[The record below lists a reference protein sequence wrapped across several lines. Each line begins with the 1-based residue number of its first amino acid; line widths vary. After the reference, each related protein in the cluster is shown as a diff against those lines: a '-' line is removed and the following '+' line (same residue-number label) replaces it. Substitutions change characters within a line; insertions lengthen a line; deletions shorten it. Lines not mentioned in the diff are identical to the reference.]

1 MRLKQIQKD
10 LVEAL
15 GASKPKTSG
24 YDTEATVIRAEGQT
38 AWVHIPG
45 GIDETPVAM
54 TINSKRGDKVRVRV
68 SGGTAWLIGNDSAP
82 PTDDRKAIE
91 AAAKADD
98 AQKVAD
104 SAKEGAE
111 AAWEYAGIAKTA
123 ATTANEAANNALTQL
138 SVVEDVA
145 GTLAWIQE
153 HGSYVQSTDT
163 AVVPGTIYFILQDG
177 DYVPIANPDPSANP
191 AAAGWY
197 VLDITDSQSQY
208 IMAHLAVTSAGL
220 WVLPTSQYA
229 EVALTDEDD
238 DQIVNEDDDN
248 ISVWAID
255 PQNADGYKVLL
266 SGTGMTVY
274 NGEGA
279 AVAVY
284 SDTITIGEASGNNVY
299 IDSDSVDVRNG
310 SNTLATFGT
319 ETIIYSTDGTELAHF
334 GYALGAAESG
344 TAIAPYYTLG
354 TRLGTTPGNYSVV
367 EGKDNTASEFAS
379 HAEGNETA
387 AIELYAHAEGDETEA
402 SGVAAHAEGHA
413 SSASGVYSHAEG
425 DETEASGYASHASG
439 LRTVADRDFQTAVGR
454 YNTRNTNNLFAVGNG
469 QSNSSRSDA
478 FAVDDSGNAVVAGV
492 LTAGNIDAGLTAST
506 VSTAAGTYQDVSISF
521 HKTFAAA
528 PVVVVGFDTTGTQAN
543 FGHCCV
549 AVKNGSITTTGFTAR
564 VFNADSVTRQP
575 RISWIAIGV

>member
-24 YDTEATVIRAEGQT
+24 YDTEATVIRTEGQT

-111 AAWEYAGIAKTA
+111 TAWEYAGIAKTA

-153 HGSYVQSTDT
+153 HGSYMQSTDT

-220 WVLPTSQYA
+220 WVLPTTQYA
-229 EVALTDEDD
+229 DVALENEND
-238 DQIVNEDDDN
+238 DQIVDENANN
-248 ISVWAID
+248 ISVWAVD
-255 PQNADGYKVLL
+255 PQNAEGYKVLL
-266 SGTGMTVY
+266 SGSGMTVY
-274 NGEGA
+274 NGSGA

-284 SDTITIGEASGNNVY
+284 SDTITIGEASGNNVF
-299 IDSDSVDVRNG
+299 IDSDSVDIRNG
-310 SNTLATFGT
+310 STVVATFGT
-319 ETIIYSTDGTELAHF
+319 ETAIYSTNGVELVHF
-334 GYALGAAESG
+334 GYSSTNA
-344 TAIAPYYTLG
+344 APYYTLG
-354 TRLGTTPGNYSVV
+354 RRATGSSVGTYSTVIGV
-367 EGKDNTASEFAS
+367 DNVATGAASY
-379 HAEGNETA
+379 AEGVDTRA
-387 AIELYAHAEGDETEA
+387 DGAH
-402 SGVAAHAEGHA
+402 
-413 SSASGVYSHAEG
+413 SHAEG
-425 DETEASGYASHASG
+425 DGSRADGVTSHAEGGGTLASGNFSHAQNDH
-439 LRTVADRDFQTAVGR
+439 TVADQDCQTAVGK
-454 YNTRNTNNLFAVGNG
+454 YNTRNNTGNLFAVGNG
-469 QSNSSRSDA
+469 TPVTRSDA
-478 FAVDDSGNAVVAGV
+478 FTVDDSGNVMCAGT
-492 LTAGNIDAGLTAST
+492 LTAANIDAGLTSST
-506 VSTAAGTYQDVSISF
+506 VDTAAGTYQDVNIAF

-528 PVVVVGFDTTGTQAN
+528 PIVVVGFDTTGTQAN
-543 FGHCCV
+543 FGMCCV
-549 AVKNGSITTTGFTAR
+549 AVVNGTITTTGFTAR
-564 VFNADSVTRQP
+564 VFNADSAVRKP
-575 RISWIAIGV
+575 RVSWIAIGV

>member
-24 YDTEATVIRAEGQT
+24 YDTEATVIRTEGQT

-153 HGSYVQSTDT
+153 HGTYVPSTDT
-163 AVVPGTIYFILQDG
+163 SVVPGTVYFILQNSE
-177 DYVPIANPDPSANP
+177 YVPIALPDPTANP

-229 EVALTDEDD
+229 EVALTDEND
-238 DQIVNEDDDN
+238 DQLVNEDDDN

-266 SGTGMTVY
+266 SGAGMTVY

-284 SDTITIGEASGNNVY
+284 SDTITIGEATKNHIY
-299 IDSDSVDVRNG
+299 IDSNAVNIHDGTRTRASYGEEMLFYSVDGDVMAR
-310 SNTLATFGT
+310 
-319 ETIIYSTDGTELAHF
+319 F
-334 GYALGAAESG
+334 GYYNSYPYFIFGRAAVTNMG
-344 TAIAPYYTLG
+344 M
-354 TRLGTTPGNYSVV
+354 YSMSMGYNSAANGGV
-367 EGKDNTASEFAS
+367 AFARGYECQ
-379 HAEGNETA
+379 AF
-387 AIELYAHAEGDETEA
+387 GDFSSADGYGVRA
-402 SGVAAHAEGHA
+402 SGSRSRAQN
-413 SSASGVYSHAEG
+413 SH
-425 DETEASGYASHASG
+425 
-439 LRTVADRDFQTAVGR
+439 TVADQSDQTAIGK
-454 YNTRNTNNLFAVGNG
+454 YNTENNTGNLFVVGNG
-469 QSNSSRSDA
+469 TGTNARSDA
-478 FAVDDSGNAVVAGV
+478 FTVDTSGNAVVKGA
-492 LTAGNIDAGLTAST
+492 LTAGNIDAGLTSST
-506 VSTAAGTYQDVSISF
+506 VDTAAGTYQDVNIAF
-521 HKTFAAA
+521 HKTFASA
-528 PVVVVGFDTTGTQAN
+528 PIVVVGFDTTGTQAN
-543 FGHCCV
+543 FGMCCV
-549 AVKNGSITTTGFTAR
+549 AVVNGTITTTGFTAR
-564 VFNADSVTRQP
+564 VFNADSLTRKP
-575 RISWIAIGV
+575 RVSWIAIGV

>member
-24 YDTEATVIRAEGQT
+24 YDTEATVIRTEGQT

-91 AAAKADD
+91 AVTKADA
-98 AQKVAD
+98 AQ
-104 SAKEGAE
+104 EGAE
-111 AAWEYAGIAKTA
+111 AAWKYADIAKTA
-123 ATTANEAANNALTQL
+123 AESAETSATAANTAANNALTQL

-163 AVVPGTIYFILQDG
+163 AVVPGTVYFILQDG

-229 EVALTDEDD
+229 EVALTDEND
-238 DQIVNEDDDN
+238 DQLVNEDDDT
-248 ISVWAID
+248 ISVWTVD

-274 NGEGA
+274 NGDGA

-299 IDSDSVDVRNG
+299 IDSDSVDIRNG

-334 GYALGAAESG
+334 GYDSGQASSG
-344 TAIAPYYTLG
+344 TDIAPYYTLG
-354 TRLGTTPGNYSVV
+354 TRLGTAPPGSNGNYSV
-367 EGKDNTASEFAS
+367 
-379 HAEGNETA
+379 AEGNANLASGFAAHASGNGCTA
-387 AIELYAHAEGDETEA
+387 SARCAHAEGELTVA
-402 SGVAAHAEGHA
+402 SAECAHAQNRG
-413 SSASGVYSHAEG
+413 
-425 DETEASGYASHASG
+425 TI
-439 LRTVADRDFQTAVGR
+439 ADQPNQTAIGKF
-454 YNTRNTNNLFAVGNG
+454 NTQNNSGNLFAVGNG
-469 QSNSSRSDA
+469 TSIMNRSDA
-478 FAVDDSGNAVVAGV
+478 FTVDTSGNAVVKGA
-492 LTAGNIDAGLTAST
+492 LTAGNIDAGLTSAT
-506 VSTAAGTYQDVSISF
+506 VDTAAGTYQDVSIAF

-543 FGHCCV
+543 FGMCCV
-549 AVKNGSITTTGFTAR
+549 AVVNGSITTTGFTAR
-564 VFNADSVTRQP
+564 VFNADSAVRKP
-575 RISWIAIGV
+575 RVSWIAIGV

>member
-15 GASKPKTSG
+15 GASKPKTTG
-24 YDTEATVIRAEGQT
+24 YDTEATVIRTEGQT

-68 SGGTAWLIGNDSAP
+68 SGGAAWLIGNDSAP
-82 PTDDRKAIE
+82 PTDDKKAIE

-123 ATTANEAANNALTQL
+123 ATTANDAANNALTQL

-163 AVVPGTIYFILQDG
+163 AVVPGTVYFILQDG

-229 EVALTDEDD
+229 EVALTDEND
-238 DQIVNEDDDN
+238 DQLVNEDDDT
-248 ISVWAID
+248 ISVWAVD

-299 IDSDSVDVRNG
+299 IDSDSVDVRDG
-310 SNTLATFGT
+310 TQVLATFGT
-319 ETIIYSTDGTELAHF
+319 ETIIYSTDGTVLAYF
-334 GYALGAAESG
+334 GYDEAVEEGRQI
-344 TAIAPYYTLG
+344 IAPYYTFG
-354 TRLGTTPGNYSVV
+354 ERMPGNNIGAYSFA
-367 EGKDNTASEFAS
+367 EGQDVTASGYVS
-379 HAEGNETA
+379 HAEGFMTTA
-387 AIELYAHAEGDETEA
+387 SGSRSRAGGTASVA
-402 SGVAAHAEGHA
+402 SGVNANAQNHF
-413 SSASGVYSHAEG
+413 
-425 DETEASGYASHASG
+425 TI
-439 LRTVADRDFQTAVGR
+439 ADQDDQTAVGK
-454 YNTRNTNNLFAVGNG
+454 YNTANNTGNLFVVGNG
-469 QSNSSRSDA
+469 TGTSARSDA
-478 FAVDDSGNAVVAGV
+478 FTVDTSGNAVVKGA
-492 LTAGNIDAGLTAST
+492 LTAGNIDAGLTNST
-506 VSTAAGTYQDVSISF
+506 VDTAAGTYQDVNIAF
-521 HKTFAAA
+521 HKTFASA
-528 PVVVVGFDTTGTQAN
+528 PIVVVGFDTTGTQAN
-543 FGHCCV
+543 FGYCCV
-549 AVKNGSITTTGFTAR
+549 AVVNGSITTTGFTAR
-564 VFNADSVTRQP
+564 VFNADSAVRKP
-575 RISWIAIGV
+575 RVSWIAIGV

>member
-15 GASKPKTSG
+15 GTSKPKTSG
-24 YDTEATVIRAEGQT
+24 YDTEATVIRIEGQT

-123 ATTANEAANNALTQL
+123 ATTANDAANNALTQL

-153 HGSYVQSTDT
+153 HGSYIQSTDT

-229 EVALTDEDD
+229 EVALTDEND
-238 DQIVNEDDDN
+238 DQLVNEDDDT
-248 ISVWAID
+248 ISVWTVD

-274 NGEGA
+274 DGFGASVAFYGE
-279 AVAVY
+279 
-284 SDTITIGEASGNNVY
+284 TMTIGRTSGNHVY
-299 IDSDSVDVRNG
+299 IDSDSVDIKAGDVTRASYGAETNFYDANG
-310 SNTLATFGT
+310 EAVLRIGYVDGKPFFAFGNPGEIGT
-319 ETIIYSTDGTELAHF
+319 EGKYSVTEGT
-334 GYALGAAESG
+334 GGIAA
-344 TAIAPYYTLG
+344 
-354 TRLGTTPGNYSVV
+354 GNYSHS
-367 EGKDNTASEFAS
+367 EGYASEATG
-379 HAEGNETA
+379 EG
-387 AIELYAHAEGDETEA
+387 AHASGYYTEA
-402 SGVAAHAEGHA
+402 SGD
-413 SSASGVYSHAEG
+413 YSTTHG
-425 DETEASGYASHASG
+425 R
-439 LRTVADRDFQTAVGR
+439 RTVADQDNQTAIGKF
-454 YNTRNTNNLFAVGNG
+454 NTTNNTNNLFAVGNG
-469 QSNSSRSDA
+469 TANDARSDA
-478 FAVDDSGNAVVAGV
+478 FTVDTSGNVMAAGA
-492 LTAGNIDAGLTAST
+492 LTAGNIDAGLTSAT
-506 VSTAAGTYQDVSISF
+506 VDTAAGTYQDVNIAF
-521 HKTFAAA
+521 HKTFASA

-549 AVKNGSITTTGFTAR
+549 AVVNGSITTTGFTAR
-564 VFNADSVTRQP
+564 VFNADSAVRKP
-575 RISWIAIGV
+575 RVSWIAIGV

>member
-24 YDTEATVIRAEGQT
+24 YDTEATVIRIEGQT

-68 SGGTAWLIGNDSAP
+68 SGGAAWLIGNDSAP

-229 EVALTDEDD
+229 EVALTDEND

-266 SGTGMTVY
+266 SGSGMTVY
-274 NGEGA
+274 NGSGA

-284 SDTITIGEASGNNVY
+284 SNTITIGEATGNNVY
-299 IDSDSVDVRNG
+299 IDSDSVDVRDG
-310 SNTLATFGT
+310 SQVLATFGT
-319 ETIIYSTDGTELAHF
+319 ETAIYSTNGTELAHF
-334 GYALGAAESG
+334 GYGSG
-344 TAIAPYYTLG
+344 TGASGTSTAPYYTLG
-354 TRLGTTPGNYSVV
+354 KRAEGSTVGNYSVAFGV
-367 EGKDNTASEFAS
+367 DNTASGMGSYAEGAGNKASGRRAHVEGEHNLASGQSAHCEGASCEARGNFS
-379 HAEGNETA
+379 HAQN
-387 AIELYAHAEGDETEA
+387 YQ
-402 SGVAAHAEGHA
+402 
-413 SSASGVYSHAEG
+413 
-425 DETEASGYASHASG
+425 
-439 LRTVADRDFQTAVGR
+439 TVADQANQTAIGKF
-454 YNTRNTNNLFAVGNG
+454 NTANNTGNLFAVGNG
-469 QSNSSRSDA
+469 TGSSARSDA
-478 FAVDDSGNAVVAGV
+478 FTVDTSGNAVVKGA
-492 LTAGNIDAGLTAST
+492 LTAGNIDAGLTSAT
-506 VSTAAGTYQDVSISF
+506 VDTAAGTYQDVSIAF

-549 AVKNGSITTTGFTAR
+549 AVVNGSITTTGFTAR
-564 VFNADSVTRQP
+564 VFNADSAVRKP
-575 RISWIAIGV
+575 RVSWIAIGV

>member
-24 YDTEATVIRAEGQT
+24 YDTEATVIRTEGQT

-123 ATTANEAANNALTQL
+123 ATTANDAANNALTQL

-229 EVALTDEDD
+229 EVALTDEND
-238 DQIVNEDDDN
+238 DQLVNEDDDT
-248 ISVWAID
+248 ISVWTVD

-274 NGEGA
+274 DGSGASVAFYGE
-279 AVAVY
+279 
-284 SDTITIGEASGNNVY
+284 TMTIGRTSGNHVY
-299 IDSDSVDVRNG
+299 IDSDSVDIKAGDVTRASYGAETNFYDANG
-310 SNTLATFGT
+310 EAVLRIGYVDGKPFFAFGNPGEIGT
-319 ETIIYSTDGTELAHF
+319 EGKYSVTEGT
-334 GYALGAAESG
+334 GG
-344 TAIAPYYTLG
+344 IAS
-354 TRLGTTPGNYSVV
+354 GNYSHS
-367 EGKDNTASEFAS
+367 EGYASEATG
-379 HAEGNETA
+379 EG
-387 AIELYAHAEGDETEA
+387 AHASGYYTEA
-402 SGVAAHAEGHA
+402 SGD
-413 SSASGVYSHAEG
+413 YSTTHG
-425 DETEASGYASHASG
+425 R
-439 LRTVADRDFQTAVGR
+439 RTVADQDNQTAIGKF
-454 YNTRNTNNLFAVGNG
+454 NTTNNTNNLFAVGNG
-469 QSNSSRSDA
+469 TANDARSDA
-478 FAVDDSGNAVVAGV
+478 FTVDTSGNAVVKGA
-492 LTAGNIDAGLTAST
+492 LTAGNIDAGLTSST
-506 VSTAAGTYQDVSISF
+506 VDTAAGTYQDVNIAF
-521 HKTFAAA
+521 HKTFASA
-528 PVVVVGFDTTGTQAN
+528 PIVVVGFDTTGTQAN
-543 FGHCCV
+543 FGMCCV
-549 AVKNGSITTTGFTAR
+549 AVVNGTITTTGFTAR
-564 VFNADSVTRQP
+564 VFNADSAVRKP
-575 RISWIAIGV
+575 RVSWIAIGV

>member
-24 YDTEATVIRAEGQT
+24 YDTEATVIRTEEQT

-163 AVVPGTIYFILQDG
+163 AVVPGTIYFIFQDG

-229 EVALTDEDD
+229 EVALTDEND
-238 DQIVNEDDDN
+238 DQLVNEDDDN
-248 ISVWAID
+248 ISVWAVD
-255 PQNADGYKVLL
+255 PQNAEGYKVLL
-266 SGTGMTVY
+266 SGSGMTVY
-274 NGEGA
+274 NGSGA

-284 SDTITIGEASGNNVY
+284 SSTITIGEATGNNVY
-299 IDSDSVDVRNG
+299 IDSDSVDVRDG
-310 SNTLATFGT
+310 TQVLATFGT
-319 ETIIYSTDGTELAHF
+319 ETIIYSTDGTVLAYF
-334 GYALGAAESG
+334 GYDEAVEEGRQI
-344 TAIAPYYTLG
+344 IAPYYTFG
-354 TRLGTTPGNYSVV
+354 ERMPGNNIGAYSFA
-367 EGKDNTASEFAS
+367 EGQDVTASGYVS
-379 HAEGNETA
+379 HAEGFMTTA
-387 AIELYAHAEGDETEA
+387 SGSRSRAGGTASVA
-402 SGVAAHAEGHA
+402 SGVNANAQNHF
-413 SSASGVYSHAEG
+413 
-425 DETEASGYASHASG
+425 TI
-439 LRTVADRDFQTAVGR
+439 ADQDDQTAVGK
-454 YNTRNTNNLFAVGNG
+454 YNTANNTGNLFVVGNG
-469 QSNSSRSDA
+469 TGTSARSDA
-478 FAVDDSGNAVVAGV
+478 FTVDTSGNAVVKGA
-492 LTAGNIDAGLTAST
+492 LTAGNIDAGLTSST
-506 VSTAAGTYQDVSISF
+506 VDTAAGTYQDVNIAF
-521 HKTFAAA
+521 HKTFASA
-528 PVVVVGFDTTGTQAN
+528 PIVVVGFDTTGTQAN
-543 FGHCCV
+543 FGMCCV
-549 AVKNGSITTTGFTAR
+549 AVVNGSITTTGFTAR
-564 VFNADSVTRQP
+564 VFNADSAVRKP
-575 RISWIAIGV
+575 RVSWIAIGV

>member
-24 YDTEATVIRAEGQT
+24 YDTEATVIRIEGQT

-177 DYVPIANPDPSANP
+177 DYVPIANPDPAANP

-229 EVALTDEDD
+229 EVALTDEND
-238 DQIVNEDDDN
+238 DQLVNEDDDT
-248 ISVWAID
+248 ISVWTVD

-274 NGEGA
+274 DGSGASVAFYGE
-279 AVAVY
+279 
-284 SDTITIGEASGNNVY
+284 TMTIGRTSGNHVY
-299 IDSDSVDVRNG
+299 IDSDSVDIKAGDVTRASYGAETNFYDANG
-310 SNTLATFGT
+310 EAVLRIGYVDGKPFFAFGNPGEIGT
-319 ETIIYSTDGTELAHF
+319 EGKYSVTEGT
-334 GYALGAAESG
+334 GGIAA
-344 TAIAPYYTLG
+344 
-354 TRLGTTPGNYSVV
+354 GNYSHS
-367 EGKDNTASEFAS
+367 EGYASEATG
-379 HAEGNETA
+379 EG
-387 AIELYAHAEGDETEA
+387 AHASGYYTEA
-402 SGVAAHAEGHA
+402 SGD
-413 SSASGVYSHAEG
+413 YSTTHG
-425 DETEASGYASHASG
+425 R
-439 LRTVADRDFQTAVGR
+439 RTVADQDNQTAIGKF
-454 YNTRNTNNLFAVGNG
+454 NTTNNTNNLFAVGNG
-469 QSNSSRSDA
+469 TANDARSDA
-478 FAVDDSGNAVVAGV
+478 FTVDSSGNVMAAGA
-492 LTAGNIDAGLTAST
+492 LTAGNIDAGLTSAT
-506 VSTAAGTYQDVSISF
+506 VDTAAGSYQDVNIAF
-521 HKTFAAA
+521 HKTFASA
-528 PVVVVGFDTTGTQAN
+528 PIVVVGFDTTGTQAN
-543 FGHCCV
+543 FGMCCV
-549 AVKNGSITTTGFTAR
+549 AVVNGSITTTGFTAR
-564 VFNADSVTRQP
+564 VFNADSAVRKP
-575 RISWIAIGV
+575 RVSWIAIGV

>member
-24 YDTEATVIRAEGQT
+24 YDTEATVIRIEGQT

-82 PTDDRKAIE
+82 PTDDRKAVE
-91 AAAKADD
+91 AAEKADN
-98 AQKVAD
+98 ANKVAD
-104 SAKEGAE
+104 SAKKGAE
-111 AAWEYAGIAKTA
+111 AAWEYAGIARNAAESAETSATA
-123 ATTANEAANNALTQL
+123 ANTAANNALTQL

-153 HGSYVQSTDT
+153 HGTYVASTDT
-163 AVVPGTIYFILQDG
+163 SVVPGTVYFILQG
-177 DYVPIANPDPSANP
+177 GEYVPIALPDPAANP

-229 EVALTDEDD
+229 EVALTDEND

-334 GYALGAAESG
+334 GYDYGAASSG
-344 TAIAPYYTLG
+344 SAIAPYYSLG
-354 TRLGTTPGNYSVV
+354 SRASGTPGNYSTTLGLDNIADGYISYA
-367 EGKDNTASEFAS
+367 EGNQCEAYGGAS
-379 HAEGNETA
+379 HAEGALSIARGNF
-387 AIELYAHAEGDETEA
+387 AHAEGFGAEA
-402 SGVAAHAEGHA
+402 NAN
-413 SSASGVYSHAEG
+413 YSHAN
-425 DETEASGYASHASG
+425 GYY
-439 LRTVADRDFQTAVGR
+439 TVADQNYQTAIGK
-454 YNTRNTNNLFAVGNG
+454 YNKRNTGSLFSIGNG
-469 QSNSSRSDA
+469 TANNARSDA
-478 FAVDDSGNAVVAGV
+478 FTVDDSGNVMAAGK
-492 LTAGNIDAGLTAST
+492 LTAGNIDAGLTSAT
-506 VSTAAGTYQDVSISF
+506 VDTAAGTYQDVSIAF

-549 AVKNGSITTTGFTAR
+549 AVVNGSITTTGFTAR
-564 VFNADSVTRQP
+564 VFNADSAVRKP
-575 RISWIAIGV
+575 RVSWIAIGV

>member
-15 GASKPKTSG
+15 GASKPKTTG
-24 YDTEATVIRAEGQT
+24 YDTEATVIRTEEQT

-229 EVALTDEDD
+229 EVALTDEND
-238 DQIVNEDDDN
+238 DQLVNEDDDT
-248 ISVWAID
+248 ISVWAVD

-274 NGEGA
+274 DGSGASVAFYGE
-279 AVAVY
+279 
-284 SDTITIGEASGNNVY
+284 TMTIGKSAGNNVF
-299 IDSDSVDVRNG
+299 IDSDSVDVRHG
-310 SNTLATFGT
+310 STVMATFGT
-319 ETIIYSTDGTELAHF
+319 ETVIYSADGTELAHF
-334 GYALGAAESG
+334 GYASGTSASG
-344 TAIAPYYTLG
+344 TAVAPYYSLG
-354 TRLGTTPGNYSVV
+354 KRVFNDNVPVGNYSVA
-367 EGKDNTASEFAS
+367 EGDRVTAAGYAS
-379 HAEGNETA
+379 HAEGTQTQA
-387 AIELYAHAEGDETEA
+387 TGGA
-402 SGVAAHAEGHA
+402 
-413 SSASGVYSHAEG
+413 SHAEG
-425 DETEASGYASHASG
+425 VMSEASASGSHAEGLYTEASASG
-439 LRTVADRDFQTAVGR
+439 AHAQNFRTVADQVNQTAIGK
-454 YNTRNTNNLFAVGNG
+454 YNTANNTGNLFAVGNG
-469 QSNSSRSDA
+469 SGSFNRSDA
-478 FAVDDSGNAVVAGV
+478 FTVDENGNAVVAGA
-492 LTAGNIDAGLTAST
+492 LTAGNIDAGLTSST
-506 VSTAAGTYQDVSISF
+506 VDTAAGTYQDVNIAF
-521 HKTFAAA
+521 HKTFASA
-528 PVVVVGFDTTGTQAN
+528 PIVVVGFDTTGTQAN
-543 FGHCCV
+543 FGYCCV
-549 AVKNGSITTTGFTAR
+549 AVVNGSITTTGFTAR
-564 VFNADSVTRQP
+564 VFNADSAVRKP
-575 RISWIAIGV
+575 RVSWIAIGV